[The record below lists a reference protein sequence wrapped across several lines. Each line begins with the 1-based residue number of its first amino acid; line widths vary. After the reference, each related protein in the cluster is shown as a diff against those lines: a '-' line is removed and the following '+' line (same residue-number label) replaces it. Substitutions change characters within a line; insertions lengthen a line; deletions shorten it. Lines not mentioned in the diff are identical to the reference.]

1 MTTQQEELLTRI
13 RGYVQHQANKDLD
26 AVRSL
31 IQQGHDQLL
40 GQLDSVTEEQ
50 ARWKPAPDVWS
61 VLEVLR
67 HVVPSKRGVARI
79 CAALARG
86 ETPRGFGEEG
96 QATAG
101 QPAATD
107 ALDSLAEA
115 RAALEAAHQELLAVV
130 DTFAQGTD
138 LEARYDHGFFG
149 PLNCREWAV
158 FQRVHDADHAQQI
171 EQIKA
176 APGFPA

>member
-1 MTTQQEELLTRI
+1 MTTQQEELFTRI
-13 RGYVQHQANKDLD
+13 RGYLQHQANKDLD
-26 AVRSL
+26 AIRSL
-31 IQQGHDQLL
+31 IQQGHEQLL
-40 GQLDSVTEEQ
+40 SQLEGVTEEQ

-96 QATAG
+96 QATAE

-107 ALDSLAEA
+107 DLASLAEA
-115 RAALEAAHQELLAVV
+115 HDALEEAHRALLTVV

-138 LEARYDHGFFG
+138 LEARFDHGFFG
-149 PLNCREWAV
+149 SLNCREWAV

-176 APGFPA
+176 TPGFPA